1 MKTINRFKN
10 IFVVAKTTTNL
21 EDNTIES
28 QELVSSFSRKID
40 AKQSIK
46 ENTRSN
52 IIPGTKF
59 ILLIHKIESKDYE
72 NKRY

>member
-21 EDNTIES
+21 EDNTVES

-46 ENTRSN
+46 ENTRNN

-59 ILLIHKIESKDYE
+59 ILLIHKIENKNYE